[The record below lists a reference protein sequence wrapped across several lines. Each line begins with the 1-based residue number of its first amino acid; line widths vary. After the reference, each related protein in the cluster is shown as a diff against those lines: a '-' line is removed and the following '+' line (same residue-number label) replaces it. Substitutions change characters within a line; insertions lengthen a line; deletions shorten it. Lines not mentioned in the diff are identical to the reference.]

1 MRSKEWKHF
10 VRESSKRHSVL
21 TLDFILTK
29 LKLIAY
35 IDNCIKHK
43 NKRHRQHNIL
53 KGQLYSWS
61 VYRPESRASPRRG
74 VGEYTLVRVRFWKQ
88 VQSAHECGEFFWGVK
103 NEWNEQNAEFSVKTR
118 FDSVNLMDSPSLQ
131 LYRRHWPSKTK
142 WRWDWPSL
150 LLYRR
155 HWHTR
160 TKWCWGSLSLQ
171 L

>member
-118 FDSVNLMDSPSLQ
+118 FESAILITSVMLPLRAAGYFCCQ
-131 LYRRHWPSKTK
+131 K
-142 WRWDWPSL
+142 WV
-150 LLYRR
+150 
-155 HWHTR
+155 
-160 TKWCWGSLSLQ
+160 KWAK
-171 L
+171 